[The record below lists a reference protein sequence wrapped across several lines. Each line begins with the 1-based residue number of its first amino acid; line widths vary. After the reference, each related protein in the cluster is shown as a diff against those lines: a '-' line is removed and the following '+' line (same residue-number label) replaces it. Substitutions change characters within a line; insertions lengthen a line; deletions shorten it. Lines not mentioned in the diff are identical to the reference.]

1 MRRYAQV
8 ISVKREH
15 VAAYERIHT
24 QVWPEV
30 LAMILVCNIRNYTI
44 FRLQTLLIAYF
55 EYVGEDFA
63 ADIVRTAADPK
74 TREWWAITNPM
85 QEPMSERVP
94 GNGGCEYQKSF
105 TPTERGYMD
114 RALMEMM
121 AC

>member
-24 QVWPEV
+24 QAWPEV
-30 LAMILVCNIRNYTI
+30 LAMILVCNICSYTI
-44 FRLQTLLIAYF
+44 FLLQTLLIAYF

-63 ADIVRTAADPK
+63 ADMVRTTADPK
-74 TREWWAITNPM
+74 TRKLWAITNPM
-85 QEPMSERVP
+85 QEPMSELP

-121 AC
+121 PC